1 MKTSLMC
8 GLAKV
13 KRRKV
18 PNLLLGVC
26 IMVMAALMV
35 NAVII
40 LTELDTIFD
49 RAYEEMDGPQ
59 LCCLWSKTAVPPDI
73 VRQYLDHS
81 PEKFDYQITENTRT
95 IDYIEKDNTKLSNGI
110 LLELPNTEDQTG
122 QMLSPVIPDGSKS
135 NTPQESRGEGVSA

>member
-1 MKTSLMC
+1 MC

-26 IMVMAALMV
+26 IIVMAALMV

-59 LCCLWSKTAVPPDI
+59 LCCLWSKAAVSPD
-73 VRQYLDHS
+73 
-81 PEKFDYQITENTRT
+81 
-95 IDYIEKDNTKLSNGI
+95 
-110 LLELPNTEDQTG
+110 LP
-122 QMLSPVIPDGSKS
+122 
-135 NTPQESRGEGVSA
+135 